1 MVEYVDRQAAIDAL
15 GERPMTWTDSDY
27 ELGCADQYDSDKLA
41 IKAVPSADVV
51 EVVQCKD
58 CRYGHRYFD
67 IIYDT
72 TDSWVECRNP
82 DGLNRDTSEDSFCS
96 YGERKE

>member
-1 MVEYVDRQAAIDAL
+1 MVDYINRQTAYEVLTAYYHHKTDIQHAALHDAL
-15 GERPMTWTDSDY
+15 DR
-27 ELGCADQYDSDKLA
+27 
-41 IKAVPSADVV
+41 VPSADAV
-51 EVVQCKD
+51 EVVRCKD

-82 DGLNRDTSEDSFCS
+82 DGLNRDVSEDSFCS
-96 YGERKE
+96 YGERKDG